1 MRTSTEHVGSELV
14 DLSEVPLSVLRT
26 QSPLLHAS
34 SLDRLLRQIERPR
47 VHFGEQEGPAGG
59 N

>member
-1 MRTSTEHVGSELV
+1 MRASTENVGSELV
-14 DLSEVPLSVLRT
+14 DLSEVPLSALRT

-34 SLDRLLRQIERPR
+34 SLDRLLRQIELPR
-47 VHFGEQEGPAGG
+47 VHFGEQEGPGGG